1 MAKKAQDALKD
12 TPPEW
17 SPGQATSPKPAQV
30 VAETSVVRTFETGAN
45 RDVDI
50 NKLDYEGFI
59 SPLVLKVFAE
69 YMHKNRFLRDGTMRD
84 SDNWQKGMPLD
95 VLLKS
100 LTRHFMS
107 VWTDKRS
114 GLTPTLDDLCGVL
127 FNTQGLILQILR
139 GEEVK

>member
-1 MAKKAQDALKD
+1 M
-12 TPPEW
+12 
-17 SPGQATSPKPAQV
+17 ATSATKSAEV
-30 VAETSVVRTFETGAN
+30 VSVTEVVRTFASGAN
-45 RDVDI
+45 RDVDT

-59 SPLVLKVFAE
+59 SPLVLKRFAE
-69 YMHKNRFLRDGTMRD
+69 YMHKNRFLQDGTMRD

-114 GLTPTLDDLCGVL
+114 GITPTLDDLCGIL
-127 FNTQGLILQILR
+127 FNTQGMMLQILR
-139 GEEVK
+139 GEEVQ